1 MLTNEVTSVHSGC
14 CSRSVPG
21 SMTVGESQAT
31 EKLCALWLHPADYS
45 VYAVETRRRIKILVR
60 EIIFNPAAKQME
72 FSAETLAKMTAW
84 FDAMPKPLGYLYLQ
98 TLEREAKILIPKPV
112 HCPLDIGELLTSIT
126 VCLINFPNMNCPQL
140 IIGLFIMLFHT
151 QQRFKMLS
159 YDWVEYVNRITKA
172 YEMYQ
177 RSYYGAGI

>member
-1 MLTNEVTSVHSGC
+1 MLTNEMTSVHSGC

-45 VYAVETRRRIKILVR
+45 VYAVETRCRINILVQ
-60 EIIFNPAAKQME
+60 EIIFNPAGKQIE

-98 TLEREAKILIPKPV
+98 TLEREAKILIPAPIL
-112 HCPLDIGELLTSIT
+112 CPLDKAELLNS
-126 VCLINFPNMNCPQL
+126 VVNFHINMPYLNCPQL
-140 IIGLFIMLFHT
+140 IIGLNIMLFFSLR
-151 QQRFKMLS
+151 RFKML
-159 YDWVEYVNRITKA
+159 EYGWEEYIDGIT
-172 YEMYQ
+172 Q
-177 RSYYGAGI
+177 TFGLGYGGNYGSAV